1 MDGIE
6 PQPAGEII
14 IIGLGGGGI
23 YEGVMLA
30 VFQRSK
36 GCWQAQRHRLFR

>member
-1 MDGIE
+1 LLQSRTGTLCHARPMDGIE

-23 YEGVMLA
+23 Y
-30 VFQRSK
+30 
-36 GCWQAQRHRLFR
+36 